1 MPIQFSVRSFL
12 VRRGPRGLLVL
23 GLSAAVACGDGT
35 GPEPPSGAGRIAF
48 QMRRN
53 FIWDIYTVAADGS
66 DLRNLT
72 KSAEDD
78 VYPAWSRDSR
88 HLAFV
93 SARAPG
99 GLYVMNAD
107 GSGRRLLYSGLS
119 VEHLTWSPD
128 GNRLAFAASG
138 NGREIYVINGDGT
151 GARRLTE
158 GSAPDWSPDGS
169 TIVFERGGQLMTI
182 QPNGANPLV
191 LNSSTEEFDP
201 VWSPDG
207 SRIAFVST
215 LGGSLSVFTMRAD
228 GSDWRRVTIPPP
240 GSADRVPDWS
250 PDGTEI
256 ALQRETFPTAQV
268 YAVRSDGTGLR
279 VVADTL
285 SGHPAW

>member
-1 MPIQFSVRSFL
+1 MSL
-12 VRRGPRGLLVL
+12 VSPRVLLILAL
-23 GLSAAVACGDGT
+23 GAAVACGDGT

-72 KSAEDD
+72 QSAEDD
-78 VYPAWSRDSR
+78 VSPAWSRDSR
-88 HLAFV
+88 RLAFV

-107 GSGRRLLYSGLS
+107 GSGRRLVYSGLS
-119 VEHLTWSPD
+119 VEHVTWSPD
-128 GNRLAFAASG
+128 GNRLAFAATG
-138 NGREIYVINGDGT
+138 NGREIYVINADGT

-158 GSAPDWSPDGS
+158 GSAPDWSPDDS
-169 TIVFERGGQLMTI
+169 LIVFERGRQLMTI
-182 QPNGANPLV
+182 QPSGANPLV
-191 LNSSTEEFDP
+191 LNTSTEELDP

-228 GSDWRRVTIPPP
+228 GSDWRRVTIPPA

-268 YAVRSDGTGLR
+268 YAVRLDGTGLR